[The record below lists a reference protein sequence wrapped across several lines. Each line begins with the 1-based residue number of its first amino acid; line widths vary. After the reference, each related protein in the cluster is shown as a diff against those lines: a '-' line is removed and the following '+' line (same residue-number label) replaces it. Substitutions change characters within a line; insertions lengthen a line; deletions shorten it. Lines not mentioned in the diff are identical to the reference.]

1 MDKRRLSGLGPLSI
15 SLRKCR
21 EVVARDREVLSQASR
36 IAYYPLVVSRAEGS
50 RIWDLDG
57 NEYIDFLSGAAVNN
71 VGHCHPEVV
80 HAIEAQARKLIHNTL
95 GYSYY
100 ELPVILAE
108 RLVRLT
114 PGNFPKRVAFG
125 LSGSDS
131 NDGAMKLARAATGRP
146 KILSFLGSYHGTT
159 FGALTLSAVTLK
171 MKRRLGPLV
180 PEVYHLPYADC
191 YRCYFGL
198 EYPSCNLQCVEYIGT
213 TLEMLIPP
221 DEVAAFI
228 LEPIQS
234 DAGVVI
240 PPREFWVEIKR
251 LCDRH
256 GILFID
262 EEVQT
267 GFARTGKMFAIEHWG
282 IEPDAVISA
291 KPLASGLPMG
301 VIVARKEL
309 MESWPAPAHLFTAE
323 ANPVV
328 CAAAIAT
335 LDIIERENLPE
346 RAGRLGDVVMQRFRE
361 MMERFDLIGDVR
373 GRGLLIGVEL
383 VRDRETKEPAR
394 GEAMKVC
401 WRAWE
406 RGLVMISFGRCGN
419 VLRIAPPLTIQED
432 ELDDALGIV
441 EASIEDVV
449 EGRVP
454 DSVLQEMDAW

>member
-1 MDKRRLSGLGPLSI
+1 LSKPLRR
-15 SLRKCR
+15 CR

-36 IAYYPLVVSRAEGS
+36 IAYYPLAVSRAEGS

-80 HAIEAQARKLIHNTL
+80 HAIEAQARRLIHNTL
-95 GYSYY
+95 AYSYY
-100 ELPVILAE
+100 ELPVALAE

-114 PGNFPKRVAFG
+114 PGSFPKRVAFS
-125 LSGSDS
+125 LSGSDA

-146 KILSFLGSYHGTT
+146 KIMSFLGSYHGTT
-159 FGALTLSAVTLK
+159 FGALTLSAITTK

-180 PEVYHLPYADC
+180 PGVHHVPYADC
-191 YRCYFGL
+191 YRCHFGL
-198 EYPSCNLQCVEYIGT
+198 EYPSCDLRCVEYIKT
-213 TLEMLIPP
+213 VFEMLVPP

-228 LEPIQS
+228 LEPILG
-234 DAGVVI
+234 DAGVVV
-240 PPREFWVEIKR
+240 PPREFWVEVKR
-251 LCDRH
+251 ICDRH

-267 GFARTGKMFAIEHWG
+267 GFAWTGKMFAIEHWSV
-282 IEPDAVISA
+282 EPDAVISA
-291 KPLASGLPMG
+291 KPVASGLPMG
-301 VIVARKEL
+301 VIVSRKEL
-309 MESWPAPAHLFTAE
+309 MEGWPAPAHLFTAE

-328 CAAAIAT
+328 CAASIAT

-346 RAGRLGDVVMQRFRE
+346 RARRLGDVVMKRFGE
-361 MMERFDLIGDVR
+361 MMERFDLIGDIR
-373 GRGLLIGVEL
+373 GRGLLIGVDL

-394 GEAMKVC
+394 EEAMKVC

-419 VLRIAPPLTIQED
+419 VLRIAPPLTIPED
-432 ELDDALGIV
+432 ELDAALRIV
-441 EASIEDVV
+441 EESIEDVTD
-449 EGRVP
+449 GRVP
-454 DSVLQEMDAW
+454 DSVLQQMAAW

>member
-1 MDKRRLSGLGPLSI
+1 LSKPLRR
-15 SLRKCR
+15 CR
-21 EVVARDREVLSQASR
+21 EVVSRDREVLSQASR

-57 NEYIDFLSGAAVNN
+57 NEYIDLLSGAAVNN

-80 HAIEAQARKLIHNTL
+80 QAIEAQARRLIHNTL

-100 ELPVILAE
+100 ELPVFLAE

-114 PGNFPKRVAFG
+114 PGSFPKRVAFG

-180 PEVYHLPYADC
+180 PEVYHVPYADC

-198 EYPSCNLQCVEYIGT
+198 EYPSCNLRCVEYIGT
-213 TLEMLIPP
+213 MLEMLIPP

-228 LEPIQS
+228 LEPIQG

-309 MESWPAPAHLFTAE
+309 MESWPAPAHLFTTE

-328 CAAAIAT
+328 CAAALAT

-346 RAGRLGDVVMQRFRE
+346 RAGRLGEVVMERFRE
-361 MMERFDLIGDVR
+361 MMERFDLIGDIR

-383 VRDRETKEPAR
+383 VRDRDTKEPAR

-419 VLRIAPPLTIQED
+419 VLRIAPPLTIRED
-432 ELDDALGIV
+432 ELDEALGIV

>member
-1 MDKRRLSGLGPLSI
+1 LSKPLERS
-15 SLRKCR
+15 K
-21 EVVARDREVLSQASR
+21 EVVARDRRVLSRANR
-36 IAYYPLVVSRAEGS
+36 IAYYPLAVSRAEGS

-57 NEYIDFLSGAAVNN
+57 NEYLDFLSGAAANN
-71 VGHCHPEVV
+71 IGHCHPEVV
-80 HAIEAQARKLIHNTL
+80 RAIEAQARRLIHNTL

-108 RLVRLT
+108 KLVKLT
-114 PGNFPKRVAFG
+114 PGSFPKRVAFG
-125 LSGSDS
+125 LSGGDA
-131 NDGAMKLARAATGRP
+131 NDGAMKMARAATGRP

-159 FGALTLSAVTLK
+159 FGGLTLSAITLS
-171 MKRRLGPLV
+171 MKRRMGPLV
-180 PEVYHLPYADC
+180 PEVYHVPYADC

-198 EYPSCNLQCVEYIGT
+198 EYPSCGLRCVEYIRT
-213 TLEMLIPP
+213 MMEMLIPP

-228 LEPIQS
+228 LEPIQG

-240 PPREFWVEIKR
+240 PPREFWPEIKR
-251 LCDRH
+251 LCEEN

-267 GFARTGKMFAIEHWG
+267 GFARTGRMFAIEHWDV
-282 IEPDAVISA
+282 EPDAVISA
-291 KPLASGLPMG
+291 KPVASGLPMG
-301 VIVARKEL
+301 IIVAKAEL
-309 MESWPAPAHLFTAE
+309 MESWSAPAHFFTAG

-335 LDIIERENLPE
+335 LGVMERENLPE
-346 RAGRLGDVVMQRFRE
+346 RAGRLGKTAMKRFKE
-361 MMERFDLIGDVR
+361 MGERFDLVGDVR

-394 GEAMKVC
+394 NEALKVC

-406 RGLVMISFGRCGN
+406 KGLVMISFGRYGN
-419 VLRIAPPLTIQED
+419 VLRIAPPLTIGED
-432 ELDDALGIV
+432 ELEAALGIV
-441 EASIEDVV
+441 EDSIEDVV

-454 DSVLQEMDAW
+454 DSVLEEMGGW